1 MSKQIDV
8 VGAVILRDGAVFAVQ
23 RGPEKAL
30 PGMWEFPGGKVEDG
44 ETPKDALERELR
56 EELLCT
62 ADVGDFITTTAYE
75 YSFGTVILS
84 TYFCELLEGEPQLT
98 EHAKLRW
105 VDPSELDSLDWA
117 PADIPAVKIVMEK
130 LAR

>member
-1 MSKQIDV
+1 MSKKIDV

-23 RGPEKAL
+23 RGPAKAL
-30 PGMWEFPGGKVEDG
+30 PGMWEFPGGKVEGG

-62 ADVGDFITTTAYE
+62 AKVGDFITTTAYE

-98 EHAKLRW
+98 EHAELRW

-130 LAR
+130 LTR